1 VARRAAHPA
10 PDGVRVGGTCQT
22 PAVPETYADDDHLG
36 HRTLLVAASYV
47 VLRRGDE
54 VLLHLRRGT
63 GYRDGHW
70 ALPAG
75 HVDPG
80 ESVVDAAVREAR
92 EEVGVE
98 LTDVRPLTAIHRFE
112 PHGPAVEQRVDVF
125 FEATSWS
132 GTPTI
137 REPDKAAG
145 LRWFPLAALPEPVVP
160 HERFVLTALAAGGA
174 LPAVVIWRTDLEGD

>member
-1 VARRAAHPA
+1 
-10 PDGVRVGGTCQT
+10 
-22 PAVPETYADDDHLG
+22 VPERYADDDHLS
-36 HRTLLVAASYV
+36 HRTQLVAASYV

-75 HVDPG
+75 HVEPG
-80 ESVVDAAVREAR
+80 EAVDEAAAREAR

-98 LTDVRPLTAIHRFE
+98 PQDLRPLTAMHRFD

-125 FEATSWS
+125 FEATRWA

-137 REPDKAAG
+137 REPDKAAD
-145 LRWFPLAALPEPVVP
+145 LRWFPLTALPEPVVP
-160 HERFVLTALAAGGA
+160 HERSVLDALASGRV
-174 LPAVVIWRTDLEGD
+174 LPPVVVWRTDLEDS